1 MALLCSEKN
10 SFVENLMSVCESLAE
25 WLRVL
30 GKLPKAW
37 LSWTVDADESL
48 FSRQRISPNFYTIAK
63 QLEFSFKI

>member
-1 MALLCSEKN
+1 
-10 SFVENLMSVCESLAE
+10 MSVSESLVE